1 MGFIK
6 DLKPNNP
13 LIDTLLFTSTCLF
26 SSPDPGALGILT
38 TLGFL
43 LQQNQSESCT
53 RLRLFIKGLS
63 APAIGNM
70 ISTFPLFHDLIEGTG
85 NDNIGWTKFAR
96 DIGVGVVYVSVI
108 GIHQSILKIG
118 LAKNGWQAATS
129 FGFVWAFL
137 WELWTK
143 GAALGQLVSHNI
155 YTIDTQGVPTPLPAD
170 FPALSRIA
178 RYSGHTGINL
188 FTGTSVHLFV
198 TLAVTMYPKSQ
209 PAFAKIWN
217 YALSKISDLIEKA
230 RGNRVSRLS
239 EEEASNADHE
249 DYYSSR
255 GSRIREDVEN
265 VVADDP
271 LKGNIVPVARRRYDL
286 VIRTWGPSST
296 FLAMVL
302 AAILAILMSYPLPPL
317 SSLSGP
323 IESTTPVSIAC
334 ILPPSNPAPV
344 TAKAMKNATARLGSA
359 AQILVWPEN
368 VLSFPFEEDDE
379 KYVIINETHVNIARQ
394 YGVWV
399 VMSMQYFRSDGYET
413 YPVSASV
420 LVDPE
425 GIQGWH
431 EKPQPTSSKL
441 LN

>member
-1 MGFIK
+1 M
-6 DLKPNNP
+6 
-13 LIDTLLFTSTCLF
+13 
-26 SSPDPGALGILT
+26 
-38 TLGFL
+38 
-43 LQQNQSESCT
+43 
-53 RLRLFIKGLS
+53 
-63 APAIGNM
+63 
-70 ISTFPLFHDLIEGTG
+70 
-85 NDNIGWTKFAR
+85 
-96 DIGVGVVYVSVI
+96 
-108 GIHQSILKIG
+108 
-118 LAKNGWQAATS
+118 
-129 FGFVWAFL
+129 
-137 WELWTK
+137 
-143 GAALGQLVSHNI
+143 
-155 YTIDTQGVPTPLPAD
+155 
-170 FPALSRIA
+170 SRIA

-209 PAFAKIWN
+209 PAFAKVWN
-217 YALSKISDLIEKA
+217 YALSKISDIIETA
-230 RGNRVSRLS
+230 RVDRVNRHS

-271 LKGNIVPVARRRYDL
+271 ELEGDRNIVPVARRRYDL

-302 AAILAILMSYPLPPL
+302 AATLAILMSYPLPPL

-344 TAKAMKNATARLGSA
+344 TAKAMKNATARIGSA

-379 KYVIINETHVNIARQ
+379 KYVIIRETHVNVTRQ

-413 YPVSASV
+413 YPVSGSV

-425 GIQGWH
+425 GIEGWY
-431 EKPQPTSSKL
+431 EKPQATSSKFL
-441 LN
+441 T